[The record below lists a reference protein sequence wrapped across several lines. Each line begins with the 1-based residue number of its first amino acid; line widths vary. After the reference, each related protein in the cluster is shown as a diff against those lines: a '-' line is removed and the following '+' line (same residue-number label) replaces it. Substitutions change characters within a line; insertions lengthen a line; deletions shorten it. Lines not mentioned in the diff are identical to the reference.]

1 MKNYYE
7 ILEVNEHASIEVI
20 EKAYRVLIKKY
31 HPDLYVG
38 EKKQYAEKRTRDINE
53 AYRILSDQFLKEQ
66 YDAELKREQVEEYV
80 KEQETMQE
88 RINKNNQ
95 NMRRQ
100 RAQTSPRQQR
110 EQIKQNNQNNQKEQ
124 THQVGTFGGAVALVK
139 EIFKNKP
146 KKISLK
152 DLTRTD
158 MYAIVLTIAILIILG
173 IILWFIPFTNGW
185 MRELIFENPLF
196 SWMFN

>member
-53 AYRILSDQFLKEQ
+53 AYRILSDEFLKEQ

-80 KEQETMQE
+80 KEQESMQE
-88 RINKNNQ
+88 RINRNNQ

-110 EQIKQNNQNNQKEQ
+110 EQIKQNNQKEQ
-124 THQVGTFGGAVALVK
+124 THQIGTFGGAVALVK

-146 KKISLK
+146 KKISFK
-152 DLTRTD
+152 DLTKID
-158 MYAIVLTIAILIILG
+158 MYAILLTIAILIILG

>member
-31 HPDLYVG
+31 HPELYEG

-53 AYRILSDQFLKEQ
+53 AYRILSDEFLKEQ

-80 KEQETMQE
+80 KEQESMQE
-88 RINKNNQ
+88 RINRNNQ

-110 EQIKQNNQNNQKEQ
+110 EQIKQNNQKEQ
-124 THQVGTFGGAVALVK
+124 THQIGTFGGAVALVK

-146 KKISLK
+146 KKISFK
-152 DLTRTD
+152 DLTKID
-158 MYAIVLTIAILIILG
+158 MYAILLTIAILIILG

>member
-7 ILEVNEHASIEVI
+7 ILEVNEHASLEVI
-20 EKAYRVLIKKY
+20 EKAYKVLIKKY

-53 AYRILSDQFLKEQ
+53 AYRILSDEFLKEQ

-88 RINKNNQ
+88 RINRNSQ
-95 NMRRQ
+95 NVRRQ
-100 RAQTSPRQQR
+100 RTQTQSRQQR
-110 EQIKQNNQNNQKEQ
+110 EQIKQNNPKEQ

-146 KKISLK
+146 KKINLK

-158 MYAIVLTIAILIILG
+158 MYAIGLTIAILIILG

>member
-53 AYRILSDQFLKEQ
+53 AYRILSDEFLKEQ

-88 RINKNNQ
+88 RINRNNQ
-95 NMRRQ
+95 NVRRQ

-110 EQIKQNNQNNQKEQ
+110 EQIKQNNQNNQKQQ
-124 THQVGTFGGAVALVK
+124 THQIGTFGGAVALVK

-146 KKISLK
+146 KKISFK
-152 DLTRTD
+152 DLTKID
-158 MYAIVLTIAILIILG
+158 MYAILLTIAILIILG

-196 SWMFN
+196 RWMFN